1 MADSQRK
8 HYDQRAR
15 DRRWAN
21 ARSLKLRKC
30 KIDLAKEPWE
40 RDDLP
45 SQRLLDI
52 VVEDCE
58 AGRRTP
64 GSPPIIPRR
73 VAEGY

>member
-1 MADSQRK
+1 MSKSQRK

-21 ARSLKLRKC
+21 ARSLKLRTTKLQSC
-30 KIDLAKEPWE
+30 KEPWE

-45 SQRLLDI
+45 NQLLLDI